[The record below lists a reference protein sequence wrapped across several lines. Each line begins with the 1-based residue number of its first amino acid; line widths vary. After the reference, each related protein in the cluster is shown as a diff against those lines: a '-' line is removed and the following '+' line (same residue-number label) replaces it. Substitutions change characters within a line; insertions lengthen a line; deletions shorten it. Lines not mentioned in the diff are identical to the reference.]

1 MYNEFLTPV
10 QIEKVEK
17 MCQDEDLMDA
27 LQKVLLSSIY
37 VQGTLQKGIEANPL
51 HNFSWALSE
60 VAVNNP
66 VTDEILGQHLRG
78 QWSGVRLL
86 EIGFGELKKIKA
98 EKAEPVETP
107 YNQAE

>member
-17 MCQDEDLMDA
+17 MCQDTELMDA

-37 VQGTLQKGIEANPL
+37 VQGTLQKGQPANPL

-98 EKAEPVETP
+98 EKAGEVESP
-107 YNQAE
+107 YNEAE

>member
-37 VQGTLQKGIEANPL
+37 VQGTLQKGQPANPL

-66 VTDEILGQHLRG
+66 VTDEILGQNLRG

-86 EIGFGELKKIKA
+86 EIGLGELKKIKSPKIVKLEDIINIA
-98 EKAEPVETP
+98 E
-107 YNQAE
+107 